1 MTPGRAEEHQHRD
14 GEDLL
19 ALLLHRHR
27 LDGFAGGDVARRRE
41 LDAARACPLCAEE
54 LASLE
59 TLLDDVGQLV
69 AEDAARDVA
78 RDERLAQ
85 AVFASTTREDLGW
98 RGDWR
103 LIGDF
108 LRTRL
113 AESRVLR
120 VAAASLLA
128 HLVALPVLA
137 YVVLNGAPARAPIFI
152 DFEPPAES
160 LFAPLE
166 AEPRPEIDVPQVPV
180 DTAPDDG
187 QAERDDDAEQ
197 RR

>member
-1 MTPGRAEEHQHRD
+1 MSSAHRHRE

-19 ALLLHRHR
+19 DLLLAGRR
-27 LDGFAGGDVARRRE
+27 PRGRGGDDRRALE
-41 LDAARACPLCAEE
+41 AARACPVCAEE

-59 TLLDDVGQLV
+59 ALLEDVGRLV
-69 AEDAARDVA
+69 AEDAARDA
-78 RDERLAQ
+78 ERDARLAQ
-85 AVFASTTREDLGW
+85 TVLATTTREDLGW

-120 VAAASLLA
+120 VAAASFLA

-137 YVVLNGAPARAPIFI
+137 YVVLSGAPARAPINLGI
-152 DFEPPAES
+152 EPPVED

-166 AEPRPEIDVPQVPV
+166 AEPRPEIDVPRVPGEP
-180 DTAPDDG
+180 AP
-187 QAERDDDAEQ
+187 ERGDESSESASEE
-197 RR
+197 R